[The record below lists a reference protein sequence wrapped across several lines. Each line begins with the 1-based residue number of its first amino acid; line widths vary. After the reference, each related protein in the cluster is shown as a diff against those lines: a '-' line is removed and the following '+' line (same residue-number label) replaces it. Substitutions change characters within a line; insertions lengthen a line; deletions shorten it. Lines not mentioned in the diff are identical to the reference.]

1 MSDSSAESPGPAL
14 RSALRRGR
22 VSIQSK
28 LLLMMLVTSVLSAA
42 VVGFIGYRS
51 GRDSLEAA
59 AMDRLTSIRSAQK
72 RTLQAQFD
80 EMRDTMIVNTR
91 GETVAD
97 ALTAFTNGFAK
108 LITARITPAQDDDI
122 RRYYEQTIGERE
134 EVETGS
140 PVDITGLLPI
150 SRAQKYLQLRYTITR
165 AEQSAGIDN
174 DDAGDGSSWSAAN
187 ARYSNF
193 FRTMV
198 TRSSFEDALL
208 LDTHGNVV
216 YSAYKNVD
224 LGTNVLSGP
233 YQTSNLAAAYRSTLD
248 SRAVDFVGVT
258 DFAEYEPAGEPTAWL
273 LAAVNRG
280 SERLGV
286 LALQLPIEKLNRL
299 MTVAQKWPGAG
310 LGQTGETIL
319 VGPDNLMRSDSRVF
333 LEDPDR
339 YQRDVVR
346 AGTAPEV
353 VEKAIRQGG
362 TMLVQPISEEST
374 RLAAQGQTGNV
385 ITRDYLGN
393 QTLQSYAPV
402 TLRGLHWV
410 IVAKI
415 DTAEAFAPVAAFTRT
430 LVLSTV
436 AIIFVICVAAM
447 ALARIFVRPVRQ
459 LMAGARQVS
468 AGDYDLD
475 LPVLSHDELGDL
487 TVAFNNMGRA
497 LTAKEDLIRQQHE
510 ENERLLRSVMPEAA
524 AEHYRDG
531 DETTALQHADL
542 TVIAAEIDHLDVFS
556 AELDSDESL
565 SAVNTLVRQ
574 FDAAA
579 ESLGVEPVQ
588 TLHDW
593 YLAACG
599 LSVPRLDSARRA
611 VDFAVE
617 LQHIVDRF
625 NRENDTTLRLRVGI
639 NSGPVTSGLIGRSGV
654 AYDMWGPTV
663 NLAYR
668 LKNDM
673 TEPGIYLTSAVHEV
687 AGDENRFVSAD
698 TITVNG
704 VDQTVWRQV
713 EPDP

>member
-1 MSDSSAESPGPAL
+1 M
-14 RSALRRGR
+14 
-22 VSIQSK
+22 SIQSK

-108 LITARITPAQDDDI
+108 LITARITPTQDDDI

-459 LMAGARQVS
+459 LMSGARQVS

-531 DETTALQHADL
+531 DETTAMQHADL

-625 NRENDTTLRLRVGI
+625 NRENDTALRLRVGI

>member
-1 MSDSSAESPGPAL
+1 MSDSSAESPGPPL

-353 VEKAIRQGG
+353 VEKAVRQGG

>member
-1 MSDSSAESPGPAL
+1 
-14 RSALRRGR
+14 
-22 VSIQSK
+22 
-28 LLLMMLVTSVLSAA
+28 MMLVTSVLSAA

-108 LITARITPAQDDDI
+108 LITARITPTQDDDI

-459 LMAGARQVS
+459 LMSGARQVS

-531 DETTALQHADL
+531 DETTAMQHADL

-625 NRENDTTLRLRVGI
+625 NRENDTALRLRVGI

>member
-1 MSDSSAESPGPAL
+1 MSDSTAESPGPPL

-108 LITARITPAQDDDI
+108 LITARITPTQDDDI

-459 LMAGARQVS
+459 LMSGARQVS

-531 DETTALQHADL
+531 DETTAMQHADL

-625 NRENDTTLRLRVGI
+625 NRENDTALRLRVGI

>member
-1 MSDSSAESPGPAL
+1 MSDSSAESPGPPL

-108 LITARITPAQDDDI
+108 LITARITPAQDDEI

-625 NRENDTTLRLRVGI
+625 NRENDTALRLRVGI

-687 AGDENRFVSAD
+687 AGDENRVVSAD

>member
-1 MSDSSAESPGPAL
+1 MSDSSAESAGPPPPAP
-14 RSALRRGR
+14 RRRR

-28 LLLMMLVTSVLSAA
+28 LLLMMLVTSVVSAA
-42 VVGFIGYRS
+42 VVGYIGFRS
-51 GRDSLEAA
+51 GRDSLETA

-80 EMRDTMIVNTR
+80 EMRDTMIVHTR

-108 LITARITPAQDDDI
+108 LTTARITREQDAEI
-122 RRYYEQTIGERE
+122 RRYYEHTIGERE

-140 PVDITGLLPI
+140 AVDITGLLPT
-150 SRAQKYLQLRYTITR
+150 SRAQKYLQLNYTITR
-165 AEQSAGIDN
+165 SEPAAGIDD
-174 DDAGDGSSWSAAN
+174 DDAGDGSAWSAAN
-187 ARYSNF
+187 ARYSDF
-193 FRTMV
+193 FRTLV

-224 LGTNVLSGP
+224 LGTNVFSGP
-233 YQTSNLAAAYRSTLD
+233 YQNSNLAAAYRATLN
-248 SRAVDFVGVT
+248 SRAVDYVGGA
-258 DFAEYEPAGEPTAWL
+258 DFAEYEPAGEPTAWV

-280 SERLGV
+280 SARLGV
-286 LALQLPIEKLNRL
+286 LALQFPIAKLNRL
-299 MTVAQKWPGAG
+299 MTVAQKWTGAG

-319 VGPDNLMRSDSRVF
+319 VGPDNLMRSDSRLF
-333 LEDPDR
+333 LEDPER
-339 YQRDVVR
+339 YEREVVR

-362 TMLVQPISEEST
+362 TMLVQPIAEEST
-374 RLAAQGQTGNV
+374 RLAAQGQTGNL

-402 TLRGLHWV
+402 TLRGLNWV
-410 IVAKI
+410 IIAKI
-415 DTAEAFAPVAAFTRT
+415 DTAEAFAPVAAFTKT

-436 AIIFVICVAAM
+436 AIIFVICLAAM

-468 AGDYDLD
+468 AGDYDLN

-487 TVAFNNMGRA
+487 TVAFNNMGHN
-497 LTAKEDLIRQQHE
+497 LTAKEDLIRQQRE

-531 DETTALQHADL
+531 DDTTALEHSDL
-542 TVIAAEIDHLDVFS
+542 TVIAAEIDHLDAFS
-556 AELDSDESL
+556 AQLDSDESL
-565 SAVNTLVRQ
+565 SVVNKLVRQ

-599 LSVPRLDSARRA
+599 LSVPRLDSGRRA

-625 NRENDTTLRLRVGI
+625 NRENDTALRLRVGI

-654 AYDMWGPTV
+654 AYDMWGSTV

-673 TEPGIYLTSAVHEV
+673 TGPGVYLTSAVHEV
-687 AGDENRFVSAD
+687 AGNDHEFVSAG
-698 TITVNG
+698 TIIVNG
-704 VDQTVWRQV
+704 VEQTVWRQV
-713 EPDP
+713 EHEP

>member
-1 MSDSSAESPGPAL
+1 MSDSSAESPGPPL

-248 SRAVDFVGVT
+248 SRTVDFVGVT

-273 LAAVNRG
+273 LATVNRG
-280 SERLGV
+280 SARLGV

-299 MTVAQKWPGAG
+299 MTVAQKWTGAG

-362 TMLVQPISEEST
+362 TMLVQPIAEEAT
-374 RLAAQGQTGNV
+374 QLAARGETGNI

-410 IVAKI
+410 IIAKI
-415 DTAEAFAPVAAFTRT
+415 DTAEAFAPVSAFTRT

-436 AIIFVICVAAM
+436 AIIFAICLAAM

-468 AGDYDLD
+468 AGNYDLN

-487 TVAFNNMGRA
+487 TVAFNNMGHN
-497 LTAKEDLIRQQHE
+497 LTAKEDLIRQQRD

-531 DETTALQHADL
+531 DDATALQHSDL
-542 TVIAAEIDHLDVFS
+542 TVIAAEIHHLDVFS
-556 AELDSDESL
+556 AQLDSDESL
-565 SAVNTLVRQ
+565 SVVNKLVRQ

-579 ESLGVEPVQ
+579 EGLGVEPVQ

-625 NRENDTTLRLRVGI
+625 NRENDTALRLRVGI

-687 AGDENRFVSAD
+687 AGDEHRFVSAD

-704 VDQTVWRQV
+704 VEQTVWRRA
-713 EPDP
+713 EPDS